1 MSMEDCPQ
9 DFDQLRRLLKLK
21 RHEQPPP
28 GYFNYFADEVHARL
42 METQDTLPI
51 WDRLFN
57 EAPWLKRFLLR
68 LETQP
73 AFAGVFGALVCG
85 LLLFG
90 VVYSQSIDSDT
101 DSATPLA
108 VDVRPA
114 GAMALNAKSSMSLM
128 DNHALPVSS
137 TNAILNAGMGVSPFD
152 AALGNVKAMP
162 VSFNLGGNN

>member
-9 DFDQLRRLLKLK
+9 DFQQLRRLLKLK

-28 GYFNYFADEVHARL
+28 GYFDHFAGEVRARIT
-42 METQDTLPI
+42 EARETLPI
-51 WDRLFN
+51 WERLFN
-57 EAPWLKRFLLR
+57 EAPWLKRILLK

-73 AFAGVFGALVCG
+73 AFAGIFGAVMCG

-108 VDVRPA
+108 VDVRSA
-114 GAMALNAKSSMSLM
+114 GTMALNAKSSISLV

-137 TNAILNAGMGVSPFD
+137 TNAILNAGMGISPFD